1 MLNPYRLI
9 GRALA
14 LFKAA
19 GLTVPAYGEEEK
31 RRLLDAW
38 VQRYGDL
45 DSEVFLACSRKLASG
60 QKFPR
65 FYDMDAAVAEELRA
79 QQKKALAALPPVV
92 KAPVDYEANKKRL
105 HQLIE
110 RLTLRRWARKEIMRK

>member
-1 MLNPYRLI
+1 MLNPYHVI

-19 GLTVPAYGEEEK
+19 GLPVPAYGEEEK

-38 VQRYGDL
+38 VQRYGSL
-45 DSEVFLACSRKLASG
+45 DADIFVVCSKKLTSG

-65 FYDMDAAVAEELRA
+65 FYDMDEALRIRKRKEEADAVAPE
-79 QQKKALAALPPVV
+79 LPPVDRE
-92 KAPVDYEANKKRL
+92 KNKQRI
-105 HQLIE
+105 HQLVE
-110 RLTLRRWARKEIMRK
+110 HLVKRC